1 MLLAAR
7 RDMAGLEMKL
17 KAIQIEQERA
27 ASKKSSL
34 GKKSSDFTNNF
45 CDFATRTSGI
55 VEILLPQSP
64 EYTITYGLLLILF
77 KVRINKQK
85 IVNNW
90 PNFYRQSVVT
100 KKEREESLTEYLHSL
115 STQLPMIEF
124 YRTAFPTNAMKLVVA
139 NLFVEIMTLLDE
151 ALVYYRSGRLSRPS

>member
-1 MLLAAR
+1 
-7 RDMAGLEMKL
+7 MKL